1 MLQGDSHCV
10 TEWMKIS
17 QNFVLD
23 PLPVYNYCS
32 LWSPPPHV
40 TLTVCGVVWCGVVQW
55 CVSLVPVCMLLSLTP
70 YVNAHPAHCSH
81 HSPLPTLLRVV
92 PLVCKP
98 SYSLPVVMHLMTS
111 NDNCSSSTLGSAV
124 AAILARSASRA
135 TTRGW
140 WFAQFRKQVWKFL
153 FGGPS
158 PGNSL

>member
-32 LWSPPPHV
+32 PVESPPPCNTHGV
-40 TLTVCGVVWCGVVQW
+40 WCGVVWCGVVQW

-70 YVNAHPAHCSH
+70 YVNAYPAHCSH
-81 HSPLPTLLRVV
+81 HSPLPTLRVV

-98 SYSLPVVMHLMTS
+98 SYSLPRVMHLMTS
-111 NDNCSSSTLGSAV
+111 NDNCSSPTLDSAV
-124 AAILARSASRA
+124 AAILAQSASRA
-135 TTRGW
+135 TTAGGGLSNSG
-140 WFAQFRKQVWKFL
+140 KQLWKFL

-158 PGNSL
+158 PGQ